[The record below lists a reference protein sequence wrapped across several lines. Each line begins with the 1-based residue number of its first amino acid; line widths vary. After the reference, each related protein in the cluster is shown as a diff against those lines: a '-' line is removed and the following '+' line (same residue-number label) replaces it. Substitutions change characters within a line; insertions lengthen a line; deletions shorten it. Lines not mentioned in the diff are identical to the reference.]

1 MKRHDANN
9 PNTNACMRTHLC
21 FFNLFNTYLQ
31 DLMMAKVTFPSYFL
45 QKEIKNESMA
55 TRKNTQRQNTKNHN
69 FGSNSFDHQFQ

>member
-1 MKRHDANN
+1 
-9 PNTNACMRTHLC
+9 
-21 FFNLFNTYLQ
+21 
-31 DLMMAKVTFPSYFL
+31 MMAKVTFPSYFL